1 MQFMTLE
8 EAWELIIRN
17 EELEYFRRGLPFED
31 KGAEEVAD
39 YYKDL
44 RGFYFYGDPDKCIL
58 AFRELDAHTC
68 LVTELYVNP
77 AERMKGLSFEL
88 FDKVFKMFDDHDFLV
103 NVNDS
108 NPVGIRAY
116 YKNGFRYSKI
126 IEERANF
133 KILEYKKERSRT

>member
-1 MQFMTLE
+1 MQFMSLE

-17 EELEYFRRGLPFED
+17 EELEYYRRGLSFD
-31 KGAEEVAD
+31 IEEVVD
-39 YYKDL
+39 YYKDKN
-44 RGFYFYGDPDKCIL
+44 GFYFYGDPNKCIL

-103 NVNDS
+103 NVNDT
-108 NPVGIRAY
+108 NLTGIRAY
-116 YKNGFRYSKI
+116 YKNGFRYVKI
-126 IEERANF
+126 IEERPDF
-133 KILEYKKERSRT
+133 KILQYKKERSRT